1 MRLSAKRKANP
12 EGEAQDGPSNPD
24 RTPRSGLSPG
34 RDNLISG
41 EVPEWL
47 NGLAWKVSVR
57 C

>member
-1 MRLSAKRKANP
+1 MAFSIVIQVYN
-12 EGEAQDGPSNPD
+12 
-24 RTPRSGLSPG
+24 
-34 RDNLISG
+34 G